1 MSAATAAEKMDRQ
14 YRFQRHIYDYTRT
27 HYLFWRQR
35 LIADLKPRRG
45 GSIVEVACGTGWNL
59 LRAAECYP
67 ASPLYGFDISREMLA
82 TSRSSIARRGIAG
95 RVVLAEGDAT
105 AFDLG
110 QMFGLEKADRIFIS
124 YALSMIPDWPATVEC
139 AVSQLAA
146 GGQLHIVDFGRMDRM
161 SSLPRAA
168 FLRFLAHYNVTPR
181 RDLEVVL
188 QAAAK
193 RHGLS
198 ITFEEMRSGYT
209 AYALLRCH
217 RCP

>member
-27 HYLFWRQR
+27 HYLFWRRR
-35 LIADLKPRRG
+35 LIADLKPQRG

-82 TSRSSIARRGIAG
+82 TSKNAIARRGISS
-95 RVVLAEGDAT
+95 RVAFAEGDAT
-105 AFDLG
+105 DFDLG
-110 QMFGLEKADRIFIS
+110 QMFGIEKADRIFIS
-124 YALSMIPDWPATVEC
+124 YALSMIPDWPAAVER
-139 AVSQLAA
+139 AVAQLAP
-146 GGQLHIVDFGRMDRM
+146 GGQLHVVDFGRMDRM
-161 SSLPRAA
+161 PALPRAA

-181 RDLEVVL
+181 RDLEAVL
-188 QAAAK
+188 QATAK

-198 ITFEEMRSGYT
+198 LSFEEMRSGYT
-209 AYALLRCH
+209 AYAVLKR
-217 RCP
+217 

>member
-1 MSAATAAEKMDRQ
+1 MIATSAAEKMDRQ

-27 HYLFWRQR
+27 HYLFWRRR
-35 LIADLKPRRG
+35 LIANLKPQRG

-59 LRAAECYP
+59 LRAAEAFP

-82 TSRSSIARRGIAG
+82 TSKASINRKGVDAR
-95 RVVLAEGDAT
+95 VNLAEGDAT
-105 AFDLG
+105 AFNLD
-110 QMFGLEKADRIFIS
+110 QMFGLASADRIFIS
-124 YALSMIPDWPATVEC
+124 YALSMIPDWPLAIEQSVQ
-139 AVSQLAA
+139 QLSP
-146 GGQLHIVDFGRMDRM
+146 GGQLHVVDFGRMDRM
-161 SSLPRAA
+161 PALPRAA

-198 ITFEEMRSGYT
+198 LSFEEMRSGYT
-209 AYALLRCH
+209 AYAVLR
-217 RCP
+217 R